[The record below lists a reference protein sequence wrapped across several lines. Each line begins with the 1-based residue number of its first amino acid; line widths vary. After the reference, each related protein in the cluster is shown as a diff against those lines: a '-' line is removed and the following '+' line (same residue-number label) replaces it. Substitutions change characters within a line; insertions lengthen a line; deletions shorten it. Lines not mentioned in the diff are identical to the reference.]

1 MAPRVRTAQRSEL
14 RACLSAWRV
23 EDLAG
28 VSRHSGTRL
37 EKVERGLAAHER
49 TIRRAEEHLKALTHH
64 GPQYS
69 QLEGALLNLE
79 RQVNEQQVAVE
90 VQVARLQVE
99 CDGLRRRSEAIAHT
113 REELVEAVE
122 ERLARA
128 TVSEPRAAPRDDSRL
143 LQRCDDLDA
152 RLAAQKVHVEA
163 HEQRFK
169 SFAERLEAVQM
180 ELFDQLRS
188 FGVQRREELLQEV
201 DGQLRVLR
209 ERMDTLSE
217 LLDEIMLRQAVEG
230 RKGHFVRP
238 LPRIEMLWEK
248 DLQRLEEALA
258 AAEERER
265 KEAEAAAKLAA
276 KHSSEDSLLVNKQCI
291 LVLAQN
297 FTAKRVRTS
306 EWKARRRGTALSSNK
321 ALVKANAKK
330 GKEEEDGEELIPIQ
344 DAEEESPEALAG
356 VFCCHDFDAL
366 LVFSERGFVY
376 ILQALDVPLV
386 KKSFCKGTELKAF
399 LPELEGRVAA
409 LVTVAQGR
417 LKDQED
423 FVVLVSLSRFR
434 ALRPGK
440 GMPAMKLAEG
450 DQLAWAHKAG
460 ANSAMVL
467 GTAEGFVLRVSLGQD
482 PVERTT
488 RTSPP
493 APRRGRGRRSGSAV
507 RAIPGDAANRV
518 RRLKALGPERVKQE
532 EEEKRQQASVEP
544 LTAVRAEQ
552 LDALGVALLAQGRP
566 QEAEEAFRQSLQLA
580 SLVDAE
586 WAANNLAVS
595 LKAQGSERYGEAEE
609 FPEILTSLNNL
620 AVLLKAEGQLPEAE
634 ELYRQALSGR
644 RRALGDLHPDT
655 LTSINNLATLLASTG
670 RSDEAETLYFEALE
684 GCRKTLGEDDLDT
697 RSGGVLVGLVGP
709 CWLGDHGDLL
719 LCDLEVRVP

>member
-1 MAPRVRTAQRSEL
+1 MATPQIASGFWPPLAVLIGPR
-14 RACLSAWRV
+14 
-23 EDLAG
+23 
-28 VSRHSGTRL
+28 
-37 EKVERGLAAHER
+37 
-49 TIRRAEEHLKALTHH
+49 
-64 GPQYS
+64 P
-69 QLEGALLNLE
+69 
-79 RQVNEQQVAVE
+79 
-90 VQVARLQVE
+90 
-99 CDGLRRRSEAIAHT
+99 
-113 REELVEAVE
+113 
-122 ERLARA
+122 
-128 TVSEPRAAPRDDSRL
+128 
-143 LQRCDDLDA
+143 
-152 RLAAQKVHVEA
+152 
-163 HEQRFK
+163 
-169 SFAERLEAVQM
+169 
-180 ELFDQLRS
+180 
-188 FGVQRREELLQEV
+188 LQE
-201 DGQLRVLR
+201 
-209 ERMDTLSE
+209 
-217 LLDEIMLRQAVEG
+217 
-230 RKGHFVRP
+230 
-238 LPRIEMLWEK
+238 
-248 DLQRLEEALA
+248 
-258 AAEERER
+258 
-265 KEAEAAAKLAA
+265 
-276 KHSSEDSLLVNKQCI
+276 
-291 LVLAQN
+291 
-297 FTAKRVRTS
+297 
-306 EWKARRRGTALSSNK
+306 
-321 ALVKANAKK
+321 
-330 GKEEEDGEELIPIQ
+330 
-344 DAEEESPEALAG
+344 DAEEESPE
-356 VFCCHDFDAL
+356 VFKH
-366 LVFSERGFVY
+366 Y
-376 ILQALDVPLV
+376 ALDVPLV

-423 FVVLVSLSRFR
+423 FVVLVSKKGFAKKVSLSRFR

-467 GTAEGFVLRVSLGQD
+467 GTAEGFVLRVSLG
-482 PVERTT
+482 
-488 RTSPP
+488 SPP

-609 FPEILTSLNNL
+609 LYRSTLKKRREPWPKPGRRRTDREVFVMQKDTGFFRVPAKALFRASPDPLWERLRDTRSPEILTSLNNL

-697 RSGGVLVGLVGP
+697 LYSADN
-709 CWLGDHGDLL
+709 LGLL
-719 LCDLEVRVP
+719 LFREGRAEEAEPYFRRAQQGFLRQLGRLDPEHLRSEDGLRDNLAVTLMALQRYDEAEPILREAVEGFREILGEEHPDTLVAQANLDVLLEEIIEREKQASDLQAMRRSLESAGRAGVGSI

>member
-1 MAPRVRTAQRSEL
+1 MATPQIASGFWPPLAVLIGPR
-14 RACLSAWRV
+14 
-23 EDLAG
+23 
-28 VSRHSGTRL
+28 
-37 EKVERGLAAHER
+37 
-49 TIRRAEEHLKALTHH
+49 
-64 GPQYS
+64 P
-69 QLEGALLNLE
+69 
-79 RQVNEQQVAVE
+79 
-90 VQVARLQVE
+90 
-99 CDGLRRRSEAIAHT
+99 
-113 REELVEAVE
+113 
-122 ERLARA
+122 
-128 TVSEPRAAPRDDSRL
+128 
-143 LQRCDDLDA
+143 
-152 RLAAQKVHVEA
+152 
-163 HEQRFK
+163 
-169 SFAERLEAVQM
+169 
-180 ELFDQLRS
+180 
-188 FGVQRREELLQEV
+188 LQE
-201 DGQLRVLR
+201 
-209 ERMDTLSE
+209 
-217 LLDEIMLRQAVEG
+217 
-230 RKGHFVRP
+230 
-238 LPRIEMLWEK
+238 
-248 DLQRLEEALA
+248 
-258 AAEERER
+258 
-265 KEAEAAAKLAA
+265 
-276 KHSSEDSLLVNKQCI
+276 
-291 LVLAQN
+291 
-297 FTAKRVRTS
+297 
-306 EWKARRRGTALSSNK
+306 
-321 ALVKANAKK
+321 
-330 GKEEEDGEELIPIQ
+330 
-344 DAEEESPEALAG
+344 DAEEESPE
-356 VFCCHDFDAL
+356 
-366 LVFSERGFVY
+366 
-376 ILQALDVPLV
+376 ALDVPLV

-423 FVVLVSLSRFR
+423 FVVLVSKKGFAKKVSLSRFR

-450 DQLAWAHKAG
+450 DQLAWAHKARLGACASAGAMWKAG

-482 PVERTT
+482 PVE
-488 RTSPP
+488 SPP

-609 FPEILTSLNNL
+609 LYRSTLKKRREPWPKPGRRRTDREERLRDTRSPEILTSLNNL

-644 RRALGDLHPDT
+644 RRALGLLACDLHPDT

-670 RSDEAETLYFEALE
+670 RSDEAETLYFEAALE

-697 RSGGVLVGLVGP
+697 LYSADN
-709 CWLGDHGDLL
+709 LGLL
-719 LCDLEVRVP
+719 LFREGRAEEAEPYFRRAQQGFLRQLGRLDPEHLRSEDNLAVTLMALQRYDEAEPILREAVEGFREILGEEHPDTLVAQANLDVLLEEIIERVCIFF